1 MLPPAVTTTTIF
13 ARSADPHSVYM
24 TESFDRLM
32 RMKVTKMYLWN
43 NNTYST
49 SSEWFFTF
57 IRAYV
62 DLECTCIYSQQE
74 LASTVTLKKADELKK
89 NG

>member
-62 DLECTCIYSQQE
+62 DLECTCISQQE
-74 LASTVTLKKADELKK
+74 SASTVTLKKADELKK